1 MKRESVFI
9 LKNGAQ
15 WLSDGQ
21 SAWTEEDSL
30 ALDDVYVDGRL
41 VGEIG
46 EIVLRDRHRLS
57 QDGFVV
63 VYVPINKQHK
73 LAGEPRLFSRGFL
86 RMDTAGELLDAAREE
101 LKRELRR
108 NGRNH
113 DDTVRE
119 TLQNFFYHK
128 TQSRPVILPNIVRV

>member
-1 MKRESVFI
+1 MENIFI
-9 LKNGAQ
+9 LHNGATWTTDGEKA
-15 WLSDGQ
+15 WL
-21 SAWTEEDSL
+21 EESIP
-30 ALDDVYVDGRL
+30 AEDVYVDGYL

-46 EIVLRDRHRLS
+46 ELVMRDRERLA

-63 VYVPINKQHK
+63 VYVPINKQRK
-73 LAGEPRLFSRGFL
+73 LAGEPRILSRGFL
-86 RMDTAGELLDAAREE
+86 RMDGASDIMDAATVE
-101 LKRELRR
+101 LKRELKR

-113 DDTVRE
+113 EDTVRE

>member
-1 MKRESVFI
+1 MARK
-9 LKNGAQ
+9 LHP
-15 WLSDGQ
+15 
-21 SAWTEEDSL
+21 SAK
-30 ALDDVYVDGRL
+30 DVYVDGSL

-46 EIVLRDRHRLS
+46 ELVMRDRERLA

-63 VYVPINKQHK
+63 VYVPVDKKQK
-73 LAGEPRLFSRGFL
+73 LVGEPTIISRGFL
-86 RMDTAGELLDAAREE
+86 HMDSSMALMESARQE
-101 LKRELRR
+101 LKRELKR

-128 TQSRPVILPNIVRV
+128 TQSRPVILSNIVRVQ